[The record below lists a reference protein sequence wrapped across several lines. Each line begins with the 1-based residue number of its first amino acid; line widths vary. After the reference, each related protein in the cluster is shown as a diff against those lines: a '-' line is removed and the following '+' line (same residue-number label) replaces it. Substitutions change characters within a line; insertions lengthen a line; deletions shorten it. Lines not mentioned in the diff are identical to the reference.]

1 MRRRELVLHYG
12 SFLILADAS
21 SDAPERGPED
31 EWDTTVSVVEP
42 RWPDMPAPQ
51 PVPLRARRFNDPD
64 VALAEA
70 IRAAR
75 AFIDAQHVA

>member
-12 SFLILADAS
+12 KFLILADAS
-21 SDAPERGPED
+21 SDAPERGVED

-42 RWPDMPAPQ
+42 RWPELPAPQ
-51 PVPLRARRFNDPD
+51 PVPLGARRFKDPE
-64 VALAEA
+64 VALDAA

-75 AFIDAQHVA
+75 DFIDARLSS

>member
-21 SDAPERGPED
+21 SDAPERWRED
-31 EWDTTVSVVEP
+31 EWDTSVSVLEP
-42 RWPDMPAPQ
+42 GGPDMLAPQ
-51 PVPLRARRFNDPD
+51 PVPLRARRFKDPE
-64 VALAEA
+64 VALDEA

-75 AFIDAQHVA
+75 HFIDQHRAA